1 MIQLKQIAAQGREL
15 APYAVELR
23 RHFHRHPEPTSREF
37 ETVKFICGQLSELGI
52 PYHRIPDGGILAE
65 IKCADWEDASAP
77 HVLLRADC
85 DALTME
91 ESETVAGVPRVCR
104 SENPGVAHMCGHDS
118 HMAMLLGAA
127 KLLSGMDRSQL
138 KGVIYLLFERG
149 EEGGNCIYYVM
160 KYIQEHGIRIDT
172 CFAMHVDPQT
182 EVGTF
187 ALKSGPDR
195 AGSVMFEVELI
206 GKGGHGSRPDLA
218 NNPIDCFVAI
228 ANALKDVRMRHIAPD
243 RIITVNI
250 GSVRSGSKRNIVPES
265 LKFNGTARLFDVET
279 GKLFKERLH
288 SIIEGMAALYGCRAV
303 YQEFSGPSLSVNN
316 DPTATQ
322 LARDA
327 LTELFGADAVKEAD
341 IDMTAE
347 SFSTLST
354 YYPSV
359 MARLGVWDKTRG
371 EAAGLHKPEFDLD
384 ERALP
389 YGIAAYAAYALRYLA
404 QHPSFQFTPFRGD
417 ADALLRYTDR
427 PVPAR
432 YDQPES

>member
-1 MIQLKQIAAQGREL
+1 MTELKQIAAQGREL

-23 RHFHRHPEPTSREF
+23 RHLHRHPEPTSREF
-37 ETVKFICGQLSELGI
+37 ETVKFICAQLSKLGI
-52 PYHRIPDGGILAE
+52 PYHNIPDGGILAE
-65 IKCADWEDASAP
+65 IRSAGLEDASAP

-91 ESETVAGVPRVCR
+91 ESETVAGLPRACR

-127 KLLSGMDRSQL
+127 RLLAGMDPAEI

-160 KYIQEHGIRIDT
+160 KYIQEQGIRIDT

-182 EVGTF
+182 EVGKF
-187 ALKSGPDR
+187 ALKPGPDR

-228 ANALKDVRMRHIAPD
+228 AGALKDVRMRHIAPD

-265 LKFNGTARLFDVET
+265 LKFNGTARLFDVDT

-288 SIIEGMAALYGCRAV
+288 AIIESMAALYGCRAV
-303 YQEFSGPSLSVNN
+303 YQEFSGPSLSVSN

-322 LARDA
+322 LAQDA
-327 LTELFGADAVKEAD
+327 LTELFGADNVEDAG

-359 MARLGVWDKTRG
+359 MVRLGVWDKTRG

-389 YGIAAYAAYALRYLA
+389 YGIAAYAAYALRYLE
-404 QHPSFQFTPFRGD
+404 QRPTFQFTPFQRN

-432 YDQPES
+432 YDQQGS

>member
-1 MIQLKQIAAQGREL
+1 MAQMEQIAARSREL

-37 ETVKFICGQLSELGI
+37 ETINFICSQLSELGI
-52 PYHRIPDGGILAE
+52 PYHKIPDGGILAE
-65 IKCADWEDASAP
+65 INGTGPQNAQAP

-91 ESETVAGVPRVCR
+91 ESETVAGLPRTCR
-104 SENPGVAHMCGHDS
+104 SETPGVAHMCGHDS

-127 KLLSGMDRSQL
+127 RLLTGIDPSEIR
-138 KGVIYLLFERG
+138 GVIYLLFERG

-160 KYIQEHGIRIDT
+160 KYIQEQGIRIDT
-172 CFAMHVDPQT
+172 CFAMHVDPRT
-182 EVGTF
+182 EVGRF
-187 ALKSGPDR
+187 SLKSGPDR

-228 ANALKDVRMRHIAPD
+228 AGALKDVRMRHIAPD

-250 GSVRSGSKRNIVPES
+250 GSVRCGSKRNIVPEN

-279 GKLFKERLH
+279 GKQFKDRLH
-288 SIIEGMAALYGCRAV
+288 AVIESMATLYGCRAV
-303 YQEFSGPSLSVNN
+303 YQEFSGPSLPVSN
-316 DPTATQ
+316 DPTAAQ
-322 LARDA
+322 LAQDV
-327 LTELFGADAVKEAD
+327 LTELFGADAVEEAD

-359 MARLGVWDKTRG
+359 MVRLGVWDKARG

-389 YGIAAYAAYALRYLA
+389 YGIAAYAAYALRCLDRC
-404 QHPSFQFTPFRGD
+404 PEFRFTPFHGD

-427 PVPAR
+427 PVPKR
-432 YDQPES
+432 YDQPGS

>member
-1 MIQLKQIAAQGREL
+1 MIELKEIAAQGRAL

-23 RHFHRHPEPTSREF
+23 RHLHRHPEPTSREF
-37 ETVKFICGQLSELGI
+37 ETVSFICGQLAKLGI
-52 PYHRIPDGGILAE
+52 VYHKIPDGGILAE
-65 IKCADWEDASAP
+65 IKGSGPGDGLAP

-91 ESETVAGVPRVCR
+91 ESESVAGQPRTCR
-104 SENPGVAHMCGHDS
+104 SENPGVAHMCGHDG

-127 KLLSGMDRSQL
+127 KLLAGIDPSEIR
-138 KGVIYLLFERG
+138 GVIYLLFERG

-160 KYIQEHGIRIDT
+160 KYIQEQGIRIDT
-172 CFAMHVDPQT
+172 CFAMHVDPHT
-182 EVGTF
+182 SVGRF
-187 ALKSGPDR
+187 SLKSGPDR

-228 ANALKDVRMRHIAPD
+228 AGALKDVRMRHIAPD

-250 GSVRSGSKRNIVPES
+250 GSVRCGSKRNIVPES
-265 LKFNGTARLFDVET
+265 LRFNGTARSFDMET
-279 GKLFKERLH
+279 GKQFKNRLH
-288 SIIEGMAALYGCRAV
+288 AVIESMAMLYGCRAV
-303 YQEFSGPSLSVNN
+303 YQEFSGPSLPVSN
-316 DPTATQ
+316 DPTAAQ
-322 LARDA
+322 LAQDVLA
-327 LTELFGADAVKEAD
+327 ELFGADAVEEAD

-359 MARLGVWDKTRG
+359 MVRLGVWDKARG

-389 YGIAAYAAYALRYLA
+389 YGIAAYAAYALRCLDRR
-404 QHPSFQFTPFRGD
+404 PEFQFTPFHGD

-427 PVPAR
+427 PVPKR
-432 YDQPES
+432 YDQPGS